1 MIAMFRMIFT
11 IREQL
16 VLDETDSCGDHKN
29 AEISVTAADGHVYV
43 NEVGVSLRMTVK
55 QANDLMFALRKA
67 QYEAKLQRKGGE
79 K

>member
-1 MIAMFRMIFT
+1 MIAMFRMNFSIKGANC
-11 IREQL
+11 L
-16 VLDETDSCGDHKN
+16 AGKETDAVVEVVALNGQVFAKCGS
-29 AEISVTAADGHVYV
+29 AELS
-43 NEVGVSLRMTVK
+43 MTPK